1 METPKC
7 AWCGTKEHLD
17 IASIFPPERHFCSH
31 DCLHKW
37 EWFNRNGQN
46 WLNVKENE
54 MAKRKS
60 KEQEV
65 FNGNVTLKMLALWA
79 MASLPN
85 AYELRM
91 EIATLQFYYKSGVN
105 DGLRVEGTVALAV
118 TEQIANDYF
127 SKG

>member
-1 METPKC
+1 
-7 AWCGTKEHLD
+7 
-17 IASIFPPERHFCSH
+17 
-31 DCLHKW
+31 
-37 EWFNRNGQN
+37 
-46 WLNVKENE
+46 

-105 DGLRVEGTVALAV
+105 DGLRVEGTMALAV